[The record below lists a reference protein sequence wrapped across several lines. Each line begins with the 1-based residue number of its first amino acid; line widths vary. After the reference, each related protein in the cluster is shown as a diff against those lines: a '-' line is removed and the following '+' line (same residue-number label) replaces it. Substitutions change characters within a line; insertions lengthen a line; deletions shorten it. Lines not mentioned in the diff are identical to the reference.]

1 MKHIFI
7 VYLID
12 IINVNI
18 FLYIFGQTLGTLT
31 EDAPRIVFFRDI
43 GSISS
48 LTISN

>member
-12 IINVNI
+12 IININI

-31 EDAPRIVFFRDI
+31 ENAPRIIFFGDVV
-43 GSISS
+43 SIS
-48 LTISN
+48 